1 MTDNGLAD
9 RVLER
14 LIAVEW
20 DDDDG
25 AFKHRA
31 SRGRLTQEYLGRT
44 ARWAQV
50 LGAPAQNRWPFS
62 DLAKAV
68 DPSTAADPAQLQ
80 ELVRS
85 AGVYF
90 TVEALRRAAESALYW
105 AALGDLPKERYPELD
120 DPYEPLLLLFERG
133 GGFRIDNGFIELG
146 YVSVPYKS
154 LAERAAQPPLA
165 IDEATLDAL
174 DAARG
179 DR

>member
-1 MTDNGLAD
+1 MADNGVVD
-9 RVLER
+9 RALER
-14 LIAVEW
+14 LVAVEW

-25 AFKHRA
+25 AFEHRA

-44 ARWAQV
+44 ARWAQA
-50 LGAPAQNRWPFS
+50 LGEPVQYRWPFA

-68 DPSTAADPAQLQ
+68 DPSKEVSPAQL
-80 ELVRS
+80 EALARS
-85 AGVYF
+85 ARDVF
-90 TVEALRRAAESALYW
+90 HVVALQRAAESALYW
-105 AALGDLPKERYPELD
+105 AALGDLPKEQFPEFD

-146 YVSVPYKS
+146 YVSVPYRP
-154 LAERAAQPPLA
+154 LTHRAEQPPMA

-174 DAARG
+174 DVARG